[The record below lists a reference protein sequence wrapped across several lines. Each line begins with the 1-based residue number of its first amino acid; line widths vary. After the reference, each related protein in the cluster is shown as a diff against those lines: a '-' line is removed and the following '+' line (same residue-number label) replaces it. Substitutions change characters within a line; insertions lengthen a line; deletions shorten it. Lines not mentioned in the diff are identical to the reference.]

1 MNTDIKF
8 CHPAIVHMTVDDL
21 VPYQGNART
30 HSRRQIAQI
39 AGSIER
45 FGFLNPV
52 LIDGSNQIIAG
63 HGRVAAAKK
72 LGLTSVPSLRIEH
85 LSDDERRAYVLADN
99 RLAEKA
105 GWDRELLAIELQ
117 HLTEIEFDTEI
128 IGFETPEID
137 IILNEA
143 KEARGEVES
152 PDDRLP
158 LSPAHGQAVSR
169 PGDLWRLGPHRLLCG
184 NALEDTSYA
193 RLLGGGRAEM
203 VITDPP
209 FNVRIEGN
217 VGGLGRVRHPDFAM
231 ASGEM
236 SSEQFTTLFI
246 DGLFTRG
253 SAFRRRRLELR
264 IHGLASSPRDP

>member
-1 MNTDIKF
+1 LNTYIKF
-8 CHPAIVHMTVDDL
+8 RHSAIAHTAVEDL

-72 LGLTSVPSLRIEH
+72 LGLTSVPSLRIDH
-85 LSDDERRAYVLADN
+85 LTDDERRAYVLADN

-117 HLTEIEFDTEI
+117 HLVEIEFDTEI

-137 IILNEA
+137 IILSEA

-152 PDDRLP
+152 PEDRLP
-158 LSPAHGQAVSR
+158 LSPAHGQAISR
-169 PGDLWRLGPHRLLCG
+169 PGDLWQLGSHRLLCG
-184 NALEDTSYA
+184 NALEPTSYA
-193 RLLGGGRAEM
+193 RLRGFVKASRVIRRAGQSAPLM
-203 VITDPP
+203 CM
-209 FNVRIEGN
+209 
-217 VGGLGRVRHPDFAM
+217 HPC
-231 ASGEM
+231 
-236 SSEQFTTLFI
+236 TT
-246 DGLFTRG
+246 
-253 SAFRRRRLELR
+253 
-264 IHGLASSPRDP
+264 H

>member
-1 MNTDIKF
+1 MSTDIKF
-8 CHPAIVHMTVDDL
+8 RHSAIVHTAVEDL
-21 VPYQGNART
+21 VAYKNNART

-158 LSPAHGQAVSR
+158 LSPAHGQAISR
-169 PGDLWRLGPHRLLCG
+169 PGDLWQPWSSSAAMWER
-184 NALEDTSYA
+184 S
-193 RLLGGGRAEM
+193 GRHFLRS
-203 VITDPP
+203 PP
-209 FNVRIEGN
+209 
-217 VGGLGRVRHPDFAM
+217 
-231 ASGEM
+231 
-236 SSEQFTTLFI
+236 
-246 DGLFTRG
+246 
-253 SAFRRRRLELR
+253 RRRQGGNGD
-264 IHGLASSPRDP
+264 H

>member
-1 MNTDIKF
+1 MLNTELKF
-8 CHPAIVHMTVDDL
+8 CHPAIVHMAVEEL
-21 VPYQGNART
+21 VAYEGNARS
-30 HSRRQIAQI
+30 HSRRQIRQI

-52 LIDGSNQIIAG
+52 LIDGSNRIIAG
-63 HGRVAAAKK
+63 HGRGAAAKK
-72 LGLTSVPSLRIEH
+72 LWLRSVPSLRIDH

-117 HLTEIEFDTEI
+117 HLVEIEFDTTI

-152 PDDRLP
+152 PEDRLP
-158 LSPAHGQAVSR
+158 LSPAHGQAISR
-169 PGDLWRLGPHRLLCG
+169 PGDLWQLGSHRLLCG
-184 NALEDTSYA
+184 NALEPTSYA
-193 RLLGGGRAEM
+193 RLLEGRKVEM

-217 VGGLGRVRHPDFAM
+217 VGGLGRIRHPDFAM

-236 SSEQFTTLFI
+236 SS
-246 DGLFTRG
+246 
-253 SAFRRRRLELR
+253 
-264 IHGLASSPRDP
+264 

>member
-8 CHPAIVHMTVDDL
+8 RHSAIVHMTVDDL
-21 VPYQGNART
+21 VPYKGNART
-30 HSRRQIAQI
+30 HSRRQIATI
-39 AGSIER
+39 AGSIKR
-45 FGFLNPV
+45 FGFFNPV

-72 LGLTSVPSLRIEH
+72 LGLTQRPYTADRPPH
-85 LSDDERRAYVLADN
+85 RDERRAYVLADN

-137 IILNEA
+137 IVLNEA
-143 KEARGEVES
+143 KDARGEVES

-184 NALEDTSYA
+184 SALESH
-193 RLLGGGRAEM
+193 LLRS
-203 VITDPP
+203 PP
-209 FNVRIEGN
+209 
-217 VGGLGRVRHPDFAM
+217 
-231 ASGEM
+231 
-236 SSEQFTTLFI
+236 
-246 DGLFTRG
+246 
-253 SAFRRRRLELR
+253 RRRQGGNGD
-264 IHGLASSPRDP
+264 H